1 MDNINIQTY
10 PDGLTTLVAKNN
22 FGYNIQP
29 VELSNIFFYDSNIV
43 DTINIKAPKSAR
55 FYYLC
60 YQIKKNGFIENPLPL
75 YIKDN
80 VIRYVGGMLRLK
92 ACVELKYSVID
103 SIVLSNIEEI
113 EKLIQQQRMM
123 TKEYFPKHLLEETEK
138 YPMLNCT
145 DNNAHPSVTK
155 FVNN

>member
-1 MDNINIQTY
+1 MDNTK
-10 PDGLTTLVAKNN
+10 LVAKNN
-22 FGYNIQP
+22 FGYNIEP
-29 VELSNIFFYDSNIV
+29 VELSNIFFRDRSIV
-43 DTINIKAPKSAR
+43 DTINLNSRKSAR

-60 YQIKKNGFIENPLPL
+60 YQIIKNEVNKANGYKRSFIENPLPL

-92 ACVELKYSVID
+92 ACVELGYSVID

-138 YPMLNCT
+138 YPMLNYT
-145 DNNAHPSVTK
+145 DNNTHPSVTE
-155 FVNN
+155 FANN